1 MSLAIFHPSSLIL
14 HPSLEVLAPFTQAGG
29 LGKARQLFPELPA
42 LLNELNT
49 VLAA

>member
-1 MSLAIFHPSSLIL
+1 MRMATSCSTPTPCWGFDY
-14 HPSLEVLAPFTQAGG
+14 APFTQAGG